1 MRDRMNGLLGDTAVI
16 NGAIS
21 PELDVKNEVI
31 RLRLL
36 NGSNARDYKFNFNDN
51 NEFNQIASDGGFLE
65 ESVAMKNLSLAP
77 RSEEHTSELQSRG
90 HLVCRLLLEKK
101 ETYVGALTY

>member
-1 MRDRMNGLLGDTAVI
+1 MNGILGDTAVI

-65 ESVAMKNLSLAP
+65 ERDRKSTRLNSSHVAISYAVFCLKKKK
-77 RSEEHTSELQSRG
+77 HTNPNMIEAR
-90 HLVCRLLLEKK
+90 C
-101 ETYVGALTY
+101 ALYSYAI